1 MKTIAIV
8 CLLSVTLYSCG
19 STTSSTSHKQ
29 PYEIGSLEG
38 DDREIAAAII
48 TGIVVVIIL
57 AIIDDAQKQQAK
69 ENAAKLKT
77 MKAGITSWMNAWKGH
92 HIADFIRQLGPPK
105 DITSDYASGKI
116 YIWSWYSIQ
125 HLRGKVKVEG
135 SVKAKRNKIYY
146 EEETSKSPARTVE
159 SEVSLMVWVNSQ
171 GIIQHWLI
179 PINTPKG
186 PHIIRDNTQTMPP

>member
-105 DITSDYASGKI
+105 DITSDYASGNGVGTLYNISEEK
-116 YIWSWYSIQ
+116 
-125 HLRGKVKVEG
+125 LRSRVASKQKETK
-135 SVKAKRNKIYY
+135 STTKKKHQNHQPEPLKAKL
-146 EEETSKSPARTVE
+146 A
-159 SEVSLMVWVNSQ
+159 
-171 GIIQHWLI
+171 
-179 PINTPKG
+179 
-186 PHIIRDNTQTMPP
+186 